1 MPDFSRRQLLR
12 AAATAAA
19 LAAGGTLAK
28 PRMRTR
34 RIPRSGEELPAIG
47 MGTWRTFD
55 TEERPGL
62 LAVVRALFDAG
73 GSVIDSSPMYGRS
86 ETTVGEVLGELAPGK
101 RAFIATKVW
110 TSGKEEGIAQMR
122 DSIRKLGHVDLMQ
135 VHNLLDFRTHLP
147 TLRAWKEAGTIR
159 YWGVTHYSLSAFA
172 DLEAIVRSEKPDF
185 VQLPYSLGVREA
197 EQRLLPACAEHGVAV
212 LVMRPFEGGSL
223 FSDARKRPLP
233 AWAGEIGCASWA
245 QIFLKFILGHPAVTC
260 PIPATSNPAHMADDV
275 GAGLGRLPDEALRRR
290 MVKEL
295 GGG

>member
-1 MPDFSRRQLLR
+1 MLIFSRRQLLR
-12 AAATAAA
+12 AAASAAA

-28 PRMRTR
+28 ARMRTR
-34 RIPRSGEELPAIG
+34 RIPSSGEELPAIG

-55 TEERPGL
+55 TAERSGL
-62 LAVVRALFDAG
+62 LPVMRALFDAG

-86 ETTVGEVLGELAPGK
+86 ETTVGEVLGELGLGK
-101 RAFIATKVW
+101 RAFLATKVW

-135 VHNLLDFRTHLP
+135 VHNLLDFRAHLP

-172 DLEAIVRSEKPDF
+172 DLENIVRSEKPDF
-185 VQLPYSLGVREA
+185 VQLPYSLGVRDA
-197 EQRLLPACAEHGVAV
+197 EQRLLPACADHGVAV

-223 FSDARKRPLP
+223 FSEARKRPLP
-233 AWAGEIGCASWA
+233 AWAAEIDCTSWA

-260 PIPATSNPAHMADDV
+260 PIPASSNPAHMADDLA
-275 GAGLGRLPDEALRRR
+275 AGLGRLPDEPLRRR

-295 GGG
+295 AGG